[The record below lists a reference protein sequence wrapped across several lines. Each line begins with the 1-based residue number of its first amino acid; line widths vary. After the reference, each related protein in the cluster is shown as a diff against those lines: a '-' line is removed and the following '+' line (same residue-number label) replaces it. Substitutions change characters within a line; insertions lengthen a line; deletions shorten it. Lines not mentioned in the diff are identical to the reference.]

1 MNKQQEISWFQRTY
15 FAFYFAFAALSV
27 YMIPFLKEI
36 GYDAMQRGIQFSCMA
51 LLAIVMQMVVGY
63 ICDKFHVMK
72 KTTMLLAVL
81 QIASVYACYLFTKQV
96 FWYHLALISIMGGIY
111 KINYNL
117 LDSWSLLCG
126 DKIANQFGSMRAYG
140 ALGFTLG
147 TYITSKLIDLFS
159 FAAIGHTVAATT
171 IIALWCCAKLPVSK
185 KEKGYT
191 TICKEDFAKLLKN
204 KAYVLLIL
212 IFLGI
217 NIVGTADQFTTVDK
231 MIQLEATKAQVG
243 YKWAIQSASEIPV
256 FLLSWYLLQKFHG
269 YHLMIIGMIMYCI
282 KFWLYGLVSSI
293 GGILLV
299 TALQTIS
306 YPLITLSSRILFAQ
320 IAKEQAHLKTSAQL
334 IASSIYLGVSAL
346 VAPILCGFLVS
357 TIGHDWTLYGL
368 AIFLGLVT
376 MFALF
381 CKRTIAIKD

>member
-1 MNKQQEISWFQRTY
+1 MNKQQEIRWFQRTY
-15 FAFYFAFAALSV
+15 FAFYFAFASLSV
-27 YMIPFLKEI
+27 YMIPFLKEV

-51 LLAIVMQMVVGY
+51 LFAIVMQMVVGY

-72 KTTMLLAVL
+72 QAAMLLAIL
-81 QIASVYACYLFTKQV
+81 QIASVYACYLFTKQI

-126 DKIANQFGSMRAYG
+126 EDIANQFGRMRAYG
-140 ALGFTLG
+140 AFGFTLG
-147 TYITSKLIDLFS
+147 TYLVSKFIEWFS
-159 FAAIGHTVAATT
+159 FAAVGHTVCVMT
-171 IIALWCCAKLPVSK
+171 IVALWCCAKLPVSK

-191 TICKEDFAKLLKN
+191 SIRKEDFLNLLKD
-204 KAYVLLIL
+204 KAYILLIL

-231 MIQLEATKAQVG
+231 MIQLEATKTQVG

-256 FLLSWYLLQKFHG
+256 FLLSLYLLKKFQG
-269 YHLMIIGMIMYCI
+269 YHLMVIGMVMYCI
-282 KFWLYGLVSSI
+282 KFWLYGMVSTI
-293 GGILLV
+293 TGVLLV
-299 TALQTIS
+299 TGLQTIS
-306 YPLITLSSRILFAQ
+306 YPFITLSSRILFAQ
-320 IAKEQAHLKTSAQL
+320 IAKEQEHLKTSAQL

-346 VAPILCGFLVS
+346 VAPILCGFLVQ

-368 AIFLGLVT
+368 AIFL
-376 MFALF
+376 AII
-381 CKRTIAIKD
+381 TILAICFRKQIASTK